1 MSRRPRSQAG
11 QLVDQLVA
19 ATGGSRDPLPSVVQ
33 APEVPLSQRMTQ
45 QQIVAAEEAFGAP
58 SAKKPPPLFVNSNG
72 GGEASDFQRIIEA
85 VYRVDAYADYDD
97 LEQHL
102 EVGEQR
108 SDYATLREHLDKAEQ
123 RARRAHKLYLGAK
136 IELVRWEA
144 DARKVMAAMREKAR
158 LQLEEEK
165 ADGARKKA
173 IVKDDVVDRIADLY
187 PDEWAAQE
195 ITRAKMKGVVEDM
208 ENLVKN
214 WNSKCASLR
223 TLLETLRK

>member
-1 MSRRPRSQAG
+1 MVNGVVPYERAKEDAREQAAMFAK
-11 QLVDQLVA
+11 V
-19 ATGGSRDPLPSVVQ
+19 SPSE
-33 APEVPLSQRMTQ
+33 PEQP
-45 QQIVAAEEAFGAP
+45 
-58 SAKKPPPLFVNSNG
+58 KKEPPPLFASANLGDGVRPDLARIV
-72 GGEASDFQRIIEA
+72 EATFL
-85 VYRVDAYADYDD
+85 VDMFADYED
-97 LEQHL
+97 LEANL
-102 EVGEQR
+102 EVGSER

-123 RARRAHKLYLGAK
+123 RGRRAHKLLLGAK

-158 LQLEEEK
+158 LQLEDEK

-173 IVKDDVVDRIADLY
+173 IVKDDVLDRIADLY

-195 ITRAKMKGVVEDM
+195 IMRAKLKGTCDDLEH
-208 ENLVKN
+208 LTRQ